1 MLRKK
6 KAIAL
11 VTSFSI
17 IFSNTYNAMHSLN
30 VFAEELKSKT
40 NTSTNIL
47 DNTEE
52 TNNENETN
60 DSTNEQVKENVEN
73 NENENVEN
81 LPPTNNDVPEAI
93 DSSTGVESDSDNEPR
108 DEEIKEQ
115 VGSVTLKE
123 SSGKFYND
131 VYYTNKDTI
140 SFTFETQSINS
151 VSVESN
157 SNANFEW
164 KYTNNIDNVYVLE
177 FKIKNT
183 NVPNEAVISFKDSN
197 ENSIDKNIKFNYD
210 TRKLDKQFT
219 LVDNNNATKENE
231 VYCFNS
237 KVEEFQIELD
247 PKDNFNNNVKIL
259 DTRIT
264 KGSFDISKSDNDYIY
279 TISNISSVI
288 EENILQENILELDY
302 EDYLGNKYTSTFKF
316 KKDTRLPKVTIKAK
330 DTVNIISPS
339 DDETIFYVKN
349 SDAVKDIE
357 FNISTSNFDSKSLT
371 KDNIFIN
378 DVQLTG
384 SKYEVNLLNKLKGNT
399 LCDFDGTTL
408 KFKNIDPNTEYKIT
422 FKNLCNNVGNESV
435 LEENT
440 FILYQDTEDINLVLN
455 DDENMSFR
463 EKNETEETINETI
476 YVKHDEDRVNLK
488 FNDSSDKSLNQIQS
502 LEIEVF
508 DPNKIKNNYELTPE
522 EIKNG
527 YELLLED
534 GEYTIN
540 VDATDYS
547 GNSLGKTYSITL
559 IKDST
564 NYSENF
570 NFDNVLK
577 TTFAGKNPKTQNG
590 TSYKNEFYIDN
601 TDVAKSGFNSQ
612 FIFDYNTENFAVTTT
627 EDSKLPI
634 SSDKVSLSLG
644 ENEFNYNFIAKNGSL
659 NESLNYKV
667 NYIEDNELNINL
679 AYNNSSTPII
689 DDAVYNNASEDNFDL
704 IIEVIDEKVQE
715 VDNIIVELN
724 YEDATG
730 KNKNS
735 FTGSL
740 IDNEDLFVKKG
751 DSYII
756 DKNKIATLLGHSKFE
771 DGKYTVNIEV
781 ASRFDNVNSDTEGK
795 VFELNKTFY
804 VDSSAP
810 QPKFIALDNVEGKY
824 TFLDSNHS
832 YINTKDVYIAIHK
845 DDLSNGVYG
854 QFTNIDINEK
864 SENKKILSISYD
876 KFNKYKTTLDENI
889 ENYKYYKDYNVCK
902 LDKPFLTENDKPF
915 LTENE
920 KFDFT
925 VNLTDEKSNYTM
937 TNDLD
942 VSYTIDTEAP
952 KIESI
957 LANSENGEQY
967 NKKLEIRN
975 ANDDNKDIDGPYIN
989 LKEIII
995 SIEDNTNLSSDI
1007 VTTKNFLFKN
1017 KLNKAGNKVILNKDN
1032 NNELNSLG
1040 IDQEDKHEVT
1050 ITITD
1055 AAGNKTENAFI
1066 FKNDINAPKID
1077 IGSLDKNEA
1086 LGSLE
1091 NVTID
1096 LDSKSKLLKLLSK
1109 NPRVT
1114 DTMESTDYLKLE
1126 FTDRFNGNKESY
1138 DSKTSTYHLEDFKFD
1153 TNNLTEGVYDVVL
1166 TARDK
1171 AGNTSI
1177 STTNNNNS
1185 LVTIDTAAP
1194 DLTVSLSD
1202 DSTTIPFKD
1211 GTHNIDKHKNTSKV
1225 VPTLEINDKSTN
1237 EITYSLSKGQT
1248 KNNLSTI
1255 LTKTTKVDTS
1265 KDGYTQTLNI
1275 DSISDNAYYNL
1286 NVSTTDRLNR
1296 TTTSNITFAI
1306 DTEAPKLSLK
1316 VGNKDVANGDK
1327 IFLNAKDNKDLIA
1340 TVTDNLSTQ
1349 DEIETNIT
1357 INGSTKNA
1365 TSHKFASDG
1374 EFNVSVVSKDKA
1386 DNKSEEFNFTVIV
1399 DTVLPTIEITEV
1411 ENGQHTNQDVLPK
1424 IEVKD
1429 ERMLHPESAE
1439 IITLNGASYTKDTVI
1454 SAENEY
1460 ELVVKATD
1468 EALNETIQTVKFVID
1483 KTAPKF
1489 IVEGLKEKAEGED
1502 KPVYLEGE
1510 RIIPKVK
1517 FINPQAETDT
1527 IVSMTLNN
1535 KDYNGHE
1542 IVKDGDYVLYVTA
1555 TDLASNKYE
1564 QKYEF
1569 KANLIPPEIILSK
1582 QLKTLKDAYETD
1594 KNAETSEKVKLDVTF
1609 KDALPEKCRILVN
1622 GTEYL
1627 PGDTLSNVGEY
1638 NLVITAEDEDK
1649 NTNEESFRFRIV
1661 EDEANPNS
1669 ATKGKSMTASTF
1681 RLIAFSIT
1689 AILLLLSAA
1698 IYIIIKKK
1706 SKKDSQDK

>member
-6 KAIAL
+6 KVIAL

-30 VFAEELKSKT
+30 VFAEELTNKT

-47 DNTEE
+47 DNTEK

-73 NENENVEN
+73 EQDTVDTI
-81 LPPTNNDVPEAI
+81 PPTNNGETP
-93 DSSTGVESDSDNEPR
+93 STGDSNNGDTVPPSNELPNEDESIKDESGFVNLIESTGKLYNE
-108 DEEIKEQ
+108 
-115 VGSVTLKE
+115 
-123 SSGKFYND
+123 
-131 VYYTNKDTI
+131 VYYTNKNTI
-140 SFTFETQSINS
+140 TFKFESKFIESVYVEETT
-151 VSVESN
+151 N
-157 SNANFEW
+157 SNFELIS
-164 KYTNNIDNVYVLE
+164 NNIDENGYITLE
-177 FKIKNT
+177 FKIID
-183 NVPNEAVISFKDSN
+183 PNIDTEAIINFKDSN
-197 ENSIDKNIKFNYD
+197 GHFTVENLRFNYD
-210 TRKLDKQFT
+210 NIKLDKQFT
-219 LVDNNNATKENE
+219 LVNSNDSIKNKEG
-231 VYCFNS
+231 VYYFNS
-237 KVEEFQIELD
+237 KVDEFQIALD
-247 PKDNFNNNVKIL
+247 PKDNFNNDIKIL
-259 DTRIT
+259 DLRKT
-264 KGSFDISKSDNDYIY
+264 GDFDVSNQNNTYIY
-279 TISNISSVI
+279 TISNINLVN
-288 EENILQENILELDY
+288 EENVLELDF
-302 EDYLGNKYTSTFKF
+302 EDYLGNTYTTTFKF
-316 KKDTRLPKVTIKAK
+316 IKDTKLPKVTMKTK

-349 SDAVKDIE
+349 SDDVKDIE

-378 DVQLTG
+378 DVQLTD
-384 SKYEVNLLNKLKGNT
+384 SEYEVNLLNKLKGNT

-422 FKNLCNNVGNESV
+422 FKNLCNNVGNESI

-440 FILYQDTEDINLVLN
+440 FILYQDTEKIDLVLN
-455 DDENMSFR
+455 DNENISFR

-488 FNDSSDKSLNQIQS
+488 FNDSSDKSLNQIQ
-502 LEIEVF
+502 LLKIEVF

-547 GNSLGKTYSITL
+547 GNSLEKTYSITL

-564 NYSENF
+564 NYGEGF

-590 TSYKNEFYIDN
+590 TPYKNEFYIDN
-601 TDVAKSGFNSQ
+601 TDVAKIDFNPR

-659 NESLNYKV
+659 NKSLNYKV
-667 NYIEDNELNINL
+667 NYIENNDLNIKL
-679 AYNNSSTPII
+679 AYNNSSTDI
-689 DDAVYNNASEDNFDL
+689 VNEYTYSNNSNADFDL
-704 IIEVIDEKVQE
+704 EIKVLDENIQE

-724 YEDATG
+724 YEDCTG
-730 KNKNS
+730 KNKNL

-740 IDNEDLFVKKG
+740 ISKMDLFIKKG

-756 DKNKIATLLGHSKFE
+756 DKNKIASLLGHSKFE

-781 ASRFDNVNSDTEGK
+781 ASRFDKVNSDTEGK
-795 VFELNKTFY
+795 VYELKKTFY

-810 QPKFIALDNVEGKY
+810 QPYFVAFDNVKGEY
-824 TFLDSNHS
+824 TFLNSNHS
-832 YINTKDVYIAIHK
+832 YINTSDVYIAINEK
-845 DDLSNGVYG
+845 DLSNGLYG
-854 QFTNIDINEK
+854 KFTKIEIKGK
-864 SENKKILSISYD
+864 SGDKEISKVISYD
-876 KFNKYKTTLDENI
+876 KFMTSPKEDLNI
-889 ENYKYYKDYNVCK
+889 NNENYKIYK
-902 LDKPFLTENDKPF
+902 LDEAF

-937 TNDLD
+937 KNELK
-942 VSYTIDTEAP
+942 VSYTIDITVPE
-952 KIESI
+952 ISI
-957 LANSENGEQY
+957 IAHSKNSKDGVDY
-967 NKKLEIRN
+967 DKTF
-975 ANDDNKDIDGPYIN
+975 NDADIPYIN
-989 LKEIII
+989 LKDIEILLT
-995 SIEDNTNLSSDI
+995 DNTSLNSKIESRN
-1007 VTTKNFLFKN
+1007 NFLFR
-1017 KLNKAGNKVILNKDN
+1017 
-1032 NNELNSLG
+1032 NSLDSITG
-1040 IDQEDKHEVT
+1040 STISLDNAKLSTLKVDQEGEHKIT
-1050 ITITD
+1050 ITTTD
-1055 AAGNKTENAFI
+1055 AAGNIGTKTIEFI
-1066 FKNDINAPKID
+1066 TDIKAPKID

-1096 LDSKSKLLKLLSK
+1096 LDGKLNLLKLLSK
-1109 NPRVT
+1109 NPTIT

-1126 FTDRFNGNKESY
+1126 FTDRFVESNKQSYESKGHVY
-1138 DSKTSTYHLEDFKFD
+1138 QSKDFKFD
-1153 TNNLTEGVYDVVL
+1153 TSNLTEGVYDVVL

-1202 DSTTIPFKD
+1202 DSTTTPFKD
-1211 GTHNIDKHKNTSKV
+1211 GTYNIDKHKNTSKV
-1225 VPTLEINDKSTN
+1225 VPTLEIKDKSTN

-1248 KNNLSTI
+1248 KNSLSNI
-1255 LTKTTKVDTS
+1255 LTETKEVDTS

-1316 VGNKDVANGDK
+1316 VGNKDVTNGDK

-1411 ENGQHTNQDVLPK
+1411 ENEQHTNQNVLPK

-1439 IITLNGASYTKDTVI
+1439 IITLNGAPYTKDTVI

-1483 KTAPKF
+1483 KTAPEF
-1489 IVEGLKEKAEGED
+1489 TVEGIENKKTYIEGE
-1502 KPVYLEGE
+1502 K
-1510 RIIPKVK
+1510 IIPKVK
-1517 FINPQAETDT
+1517 FKNPQAETDT

-1582 QLKTLKDAYETD
+1582 QLKTLKEAYETG

-1609 KDALPEKCRILVN
+1609 KDALPEKCRIIVN

-1627 PGDTLSNVGEY
+1627 PGDTLSSVGEY

-1649 NTNEESFRFRIV
+1649 NTNEESFRFKIV

-1681 RLIAFSIT
+1681 RLIALGIT
-1689 AILLLLSAA
+1689 SILLLISAA
-1698 IYIIIKKK
+1698 IYISIKKK
-1706 SKKDSQDK
+1706 SNKDSQDK